1 MYSQDAQDKF
11 VELRARGWTLP
22 HIATEIHVSVRTLNE
37 WGRHYA
43 ADINAMRDSELE
55 LQKEKFLASRE
66 EDLNRLA
73 RLKKDVDD
81 ELANRTLKFIPLE
94 KLFRLATDLRQQ
106 IQEAQQN
113 NTQEQS
119 PRPSVNSTNGTVGEA
134 RK

>member
-1 MYSQDAQDKF
+1 MYSQEAQDKF

-22 HIATEIHVSVRTLNE
+22 HIATEIHVSVRTLGE

-43 ADINAMRDSELE
+43 ADIKAMRDSELE

-81 ELANRTLKFIPLE
+81 ELANRTLKFIPVE
-94 KLFRLATDLRQQ
+94 KLFRLATELRQQ
-106 IQEAQQN
+106 IQEALQN
-113 NTQEQS
+113 NAQEQS